1 MHTACISST
10 PLLLYSVC
18 YRAFLIQNKMDNFLT
33 KLYYERFQLTEK
45 ERKLMNNHDWED
57 SERGKMDNV
66 RNDQSISEVRHQSQ
80 MIDRLIE
87 AYVEKIK
94 SE

>member
-1 MHTACISST
+1 
-10 PLLLYSVC
+10 
-18 YRAFLIQNKMDNFLT
+18 MDTFLT
-33 KLYYERFQLTEK
+33 KLYYERFKITEK

-57 SERGKMDNV
+57 SQNGKMDNV
-66 RNDQSISEVRHQSQ
+66 RNDQSITEVRQQLQ

-87 AYVEKIK
+87 SYIEKIK

>member
-1 MHTACISST
+1 
-10 PLLLYSVC
+10 
-18 YRAFLIQNKMDNFLT
+18 MDNFLT

>member
-1 MHTACISST
+1 MWHKP
-10 PLLLYSVC
+10 PLAVIEC

-66 RNDQSISEVRHQSQ
+66 RNDQSISEVRQQSQ

>member
-1 MHTACISST
+1 
-10 PLLLYSVC
+10 
-18 YRAFLIQNKMDNFLT
+18 MDNFLT

-57 SERGKMDNV
+57 SQSGKMDNV
-66 RNDQSISEVRHQSQ
+66 RNDQSITEVRQQLQ

-87 AYVEKIK
+87 SYIEKIK
-94 SE
+94 LE

>member
-1 MHTACISST
+1 MTD
-10 PLLLYSVC
+10 C
-18 YRAFLIQNKMDNFLT
+18 YRAFLIQSKMDNFLT

-45 ERKLMNNHDWED
+45 ERKLMNNHDWEA
-57 SERGKMDNV
+57 SESGKMDNV
-66 RNDQSISEVRHQSQ
+66 RNDQSISEVRQQSQ

>member
-1 MHTACISST
+1 
-10 PLLLYSVC
+10 
-18 YRAFLIQNKMDNFLT
+18 MDNFLT

-57 SERGKMDNV
+57 SQSGKMDNV
-66 RNDQSISEVRHQSQ
+66 RNDQSITEVRQQSQ
-80 MIDRLIE
+80 MIDRLID
-87 AYVEKIK
+87 AYIEKIK

>member
-1 MHTACISST
+1 
-10 PLLLYSVC
+10 
-18 YRAFLIQNKMDNFLT
+18 MDNFLT

-66 RNDQSISEVRHQSQ
+66 RNDQSISEVRQQSQ

-87 AYVEKIK
+87 AYVKKIK

>member
-1 MHTACISST
+1 
-10 PLLLYSVC
+10 
-18 YRAFLIQNKMDNFLT
+18 MDNFLT

-57 SERGKMDNV
+57 SQKGIIDNV
-66 RNDQSISEVRHQSQ
+66 RNDQSITEVRQQSQ

-87 AYVEKIK
+87 AYIEKIK
-94 SE
+94 LE